1 MWYSGLDP
9 RNIYYGKTN
18 EFQIKYEVQ
27 SITINKA
34 QITDRGNNKLKCKSK
49 MLRERNQIQKNISC
63 IIRFIWN
70 PRKVIATETES
81 TILIASG
88 QKWGEDWLQRHTKE
102 FLESWKCS
110 TQEPLPEWLLECI
123 HFAKLVTFYKLDLNS
138 AIFNSRFIVF
148 KAFSFTQGH
157 SHL

>member
-27 SITINKA
+27 SITKNKA
-34 QITDRGNNKLKCKSK
+34 QITDRGNKKLKCKSK

-63 IIRFIWN
+63 IILFIWN
-70 PRKVIATETES
+70 PRKVIATETET

-88 QKWGEDWLQRHTKE
+88 QKWGEDWLQRDTKE
-102 FLESWKCS
+102 FLVSRKCS
-110 TQEPLPEWLLECI
+110 TQEPLP
-123 HFAKLVTFYKLDLNS
+123 
-138 AIFNSRFIVF
+138 
-148 KAFSFTQGH
+148 
-157 SHL
+157 